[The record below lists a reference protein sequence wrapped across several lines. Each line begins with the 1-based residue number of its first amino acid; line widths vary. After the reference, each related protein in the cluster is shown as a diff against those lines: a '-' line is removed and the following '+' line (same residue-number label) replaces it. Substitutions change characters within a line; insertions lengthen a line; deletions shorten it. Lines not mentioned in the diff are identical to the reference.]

1 MSRIGGNLARVR
13 ERIAEAAARA
23 GRDPADVRLCAVTKA
38 AGVAAVRE
46 AVAAGARILGENR
59 IQTAEPKIREAQ
71 DLAGR
76 VAWHMIGHL
85 QRNKA
90 RRAVELFEV
99 IGAVD
104 GLPLARRL
112 SDLGTERGSPVTA
125 LVEVN
130 TSGEAA
136 KRGFAAKEAP
146 AALEEMRTLP
156 GLRVSGLMTMA
167 PFTDDERP
175 VRACFAGLR
184 ELRDALPF
192 AEELPVLSMG
202 MTNDFEIAVEE
213 GATLVRV
220 GTAIFG

>member
-1 MSRIGGNLARVR
+1 VKRLHVSLKVADLEDAIAFYSTLFAAEPTMRKPDYAKWMLEDPRVNFSIVADGRGGAGIEHLGIQAESPEELEELRA
-13 ERIAEAAARA
+13 RIAR
-23 GRDPADVRLCAVTKA
+23 T
-38 AGVAAVRE
+38 
-46 AVAAGARILGENR
+46 
-59 IQTAEPKIREAQ
+59 Q
-71 DLAGR
+71 GR
-76 VAWHMIGHL
+76 V
-85 QRNKA
+85 
-90 RRAVELFEV
+90 
-99 IGAVD
+99 VD
-104 GLPLARRL
+104 AGETTCCYHD
-112 SDLGTERGSPVTA
+112 SDKSWVTDA
-125 LVEVN
+125 QGVSWEAFY

-202 MTNDFEIAVEE
+202 MKNDFEIAVEE